1 MTRYEEWAEE
11 DAEVE
16 AEIRRGVAP
25 CELEL
30 AMMRMLVE
38 MHNDDPK
45 RFELI
50 MRLLR
55 VEDAENFVR
64 FCRKTAW
71 S

>member
-1 MTRYEEWAEE
+1 MTEFDWAEE
-11 DAEVE
+11 NAEIE
-16 AEIRRGVAP
+16 AEIMRGVAP
-25 CELEL
+25 CEEEL

-55 VEDAENFVR
+55 VEDAEDFVR